1 MLEKRPWKP
10 IERVPFNREVCLW
23 IKDSFGPYR
32 LPFPCRKEKRGW
44 LDARQ
49 GVLLHVA
56 PLGWSE
62 WDQRFLPKKW

>member
-10 IERVPFNREVCLW
+10 IEQVPFNRDVCLW

-44 LDARQ
+44 LNARQ
-49 GVLLHVA
+49 EVLLDLE

-62 WDQRFLPKKW
+62 WDKRFLPKKW